1 MTRIRDIANILSSST
16 NMATDA
22 EVSAVS
28 AQIPV
33 NVAGKNFVING
44 DMNISQRGTSNT
56 LVSTQ
61 GYYACDRWQLSP
73 ASQGTWTISQESD
86 APAGFAK
93 SFKLLC
99 TTADSNPDSTDRLRI
114 AQRVEGQN
122 LQSLAY
128 GSSGAKTVTVSFWV
142 KSNKTGTYIFEL
154 FNDNVTR
161 QFSKS
166 YNVDSSNAWEYKNI
180 TFIGDT
186 NGTFQNN
193 ENQALSLIW
202 WFGAGT
208 SWTSGTLN
216 TSWSANINA
225 NRAVGCSN
233 LASDVNNYVQI
244 TGVQLE
250 IGSVATAF
258 SRAGGDIQG
267 ELAKCQR
274 YYFRTQTGTGTPYM
288 GVTVAGSSTT
298 TYVNIIHKVTMRST
312 PTSVDFSAI
321 RWQAINNSGNITSAS
336 ISDATPENTL
346 LVCATTGAT
355 TAQMNYVIGQT
366 TSGYIGLNA
375 EL

>member
-1 MTRIRDIANILSSST
+1 
-16 NMATDA
+16 MATDT

-61 GYYACDRWQLSP
+61 GYYACDRWQFSP

-114 AQRVEGQN
+114 VQRVEGQN

-154 FNDNVTR
+154 FNDSVTR

-166 YNVDSSNAWEYKNI
+166 YNVDSSNTWEYKNI

-193 ENQALSLIW
+193 ENTALSLIW
-202 WFGAGT
+202 WFGAGS

-250 IGSVATAF
+250 IGSVATDF

-274 YYFRTQTGTGTPYM
+274 YYFRMGGDSVYQRYGTGY
-288 GVTVAGSSTT
+288 AFSTT
-298 TYVNIIHKVTMRST
+298 RQYVVVNLPVTMRIPPNSLDYLNLSLNIGGAGGDYLASSAT
-312 PTSVDFSAI
+312 IDQSSKHTVALNVYISAVGSANMPNQLGSQNTLNSYLGFSA
-321 RWQAINNSGNITSAS
+321 
-336 ISDATPENTL
+336 
-346 LVCATTGAT
+346 
-355 TAQMNYVIGQT
+355 
-366 TSGYIGLNA
+366 